1 MIKIFLTISLVLA
14 LAAVGTAAP
23 STPGVEMT
31 QSEVV
36 AEQMYEHG
44 VGAPWVG
51 GNPPKYEQAPTLVL
65 PIKKEIA
72 RQLYYKTI
80 GSTYAY
86 GYLII
91 GEGTNRLAIPC
102 PSGTYTV
109 LGCYDSRDNLA
120 GVYVDLGKYY
130 S

>member
-1 MIKIFLTISLVLA
+1 MIKIFLTVALISA
-14 LAAVGTAAP
+14 LATVGAAVP
-23 STPGVEMT
+23 SAPGVEMT

-36 AEQMYEHG
+36 AEQMFEHG

-51 GNPPKYEQAPTLVL
+51 GNPPAYQPPTLLL
-65 PIKKEIA
+65 PIKKDIA

-91 GEGTNRLAIPC
+91 GEGNNRMAIPC
-102 PSGTYTV
+102 QSGTYTV
-109 LGCYDSRDNLA
+109 LGCYDNGNKLV
-120 GVYVDLGKYY
+120 GVYVDLGRYY